1 MKGLKLHAKTEKILS
16 LAVFGI
22 LIIAGVGLL
31 VLILQDNKVLARE
44 EEAASMISSENTE
57 MKSDETSSMDE
68 RTDES
73 HESFLNHSESSEDVK
88 EDGKEQSSYT
98 ESSKKSEEQSREESS
113 KEKNSVENSS
123 KEESSLEESSEEE
136 SSAEDSSEEQNSQ
149 EDSSEEQSSQEE
161 SSEEHS
167 SQEESSAE
175 ESSEEESSAEE
186 SSEEESSAEESSE
199 EQSSQEESSENS
211 SESSASSGE
220 LVMGSVDDDYFSD
233 ALFIGDS
240 RIVGL
245 SEYGTIRNATYY
257 AEIGISN
264 AGLLSSG
271 ALPGVLSARSYGKV
285 YLCCGI
291 NNIGMGA
298 DTCFSDFEDILDLV
312 RTYQPDAIVYVMSNV
327 YVTPEYWSE
336 HPAFN
341 NDEIR
346 AYNYLLATLDD
357 GDRTVFL
364 NIAGLFESESGFLDY
379 EWTFDGIH
387 LVADGYETWSYY
399 LKNHA
404 MIQAE

>member
-136 SSAEDSSEEQNSQ
+136 SSAEDSSEEQ
-149 EDSSEEQSSQEE
+149 SSQEE
-161 SSEEHS
+161 SSEE
-167 SQEESSAE
+167 QSAQE
-175 ESSEEESSAEE
+175 ESSEEESSKEESSEEE

-199 EQSSQEESSENS
+199 EQSSQEESSEES
-211 SESSASSGE
+211 SESSASSGA

-364 NIAGLFESESGFLDY
+364 NIAGLFESEAGFLDY

>member
-113 KEKNSVENSS
+113 KE
-123 KEESSLEESSEEE
+123 ESSLEESSEEE

-149 EDSSEEQSSQEE
+149 EDSSEEQSSQKE
-161 SSEEHS
+161 SSEEKS
-167 SQEESSAE
+167 SQ
-175 ESSEEESSAEE
+175 EESSAEE

-199 EQSSQEESSENS
+199 EQSSQEESSEES

-220 LVMGSVDDDYFSD
+220 LVMGSVDDDSFSH
-233 ALFIGDS
+233 ALSIGDS
-240 RIVGL
+240 RIVRL

-364 NIAGLFESESGFLDY
+364 NIAGLFESEAGFLDY

-387 LVADGYETWSYY
+387 LVADGYETWT
-399 LKNHA
+399 
-404 MIQAE
+404 

>member
-98 ESSKKSEEQSREESS
+98 ESSKKPEEQSREESS

-136 SSAEDSSEEQNSQ
+136 SSAE
-149 EDSSEEQSSQEE
+149 E
-161 SSEEHS
+161 SSE
-167 SQEESSAE
+167 EESSAE
-175 ESSEEESSAEE
+175 ESSEEQSSQEE

-199 EQSSQEESSENS
+199 EQSSQEESSEES

-364 NIAGLFESESGFLDY
+364 NIAGLFESEAGFLDY

>member
-98 ESSKKSEEQSREESS
+98 ESSKKSEEQSMEESS
-113 KEKNSVENSS
+113 KEESSVENSS

-136 SSAEDSSEEQNSQ
+136 SSL
-149 EDSSEEQSSQEE
+149 
-161 SSEEHS
+161 
-167 SQEESSAE
+167 E
-175 ESSEEESSAEE
+175 ESSEEESSKEE
-186 SSEEESSAEESSE
+186 SSEEESSKEDSSEEDSSEEESSEEESSKEESSE
-199 EQSSQEESSENS
+199 EQSSQEESSEES

-364 NIAGLFESESGFLDY
+364 NIAGLFESEAGFLDY

>member
-98 ESSKKSEEQSREESS
+98 ESSKKPEEQSREESS

-161 SSEEHS
+161 SS
-167 SQEESSAE
+167 AE

-199 EQSSQEESSENS
+199 EQSSQEERSEES

-364 NIAGLFESESGFLDY
+364 NIAGLFESEAGFLDY

>member
-98 ESSKKSEEQSREESS
+98 ESSKKPEEQSREESS

-161 SSEEHS
+161 SS
-167 SQEESSAE
+167 AE

-186 SSEEESSAEESSE
+186 SSEEESSEEESSQEGSSE
-199 EQSSQEESSENS
+199 EQSSEESSES
-211 SESSASSGE
+211 SVLSGE

-364 NIAGLFESESGFLDY
+364 NIAGLFESEAGFLDY

>member
-98 ESSKKSEEQSREESS
+98 ESSKKPEEQSREESS

-136 SSAEDSSEEQNSQ
+136 SSAEDSSEEQ
-149 EDSSEEQSSQEE
+149 SSQEE
-161 SSEEHS
+161 SSEE
-167 SQEESSAE
+167 QSAQE
-175 ESSEEESSAEE
+175 ESSEEESSKEESSEEE

-199 EQSSQEESSENS
+199 EQSSQEESSEES
-211 SESSASSGE
+211 SESSASSGA

-364 NIAGLFESESGFLDY
+364 NIAGLFESEAGFLDY

>member
-98 ESSKKSEEQSREESS
+98 ESSKKPEEQSREESS

-161 SSEEHS
+161 SS
-167 SQEESSAE
+167 AE

-186 SSEEESSAEESSE
+186 SSEEESSEEESSQEESSE
-199 EQSSQEESSENS
+199 EQSSKES
-211 SESSASSGE
+211 SESSVLSGE

-364 NIAGLFESESGFLDY
+364 NIAGLFESEAGFLDY

>member
-1 MKGLKLHAKTEKILS
+1 
-16 LAVFGI
+16 
-22 LIIAGVGLL
+22 
-31 VLILQDNKVLARE
+31 
-44 EEAASMISSENTE
+44 
-57 MKSDETSSMDE
+57 
-68 RTDES
+68 
-73 HESFLNHSESSEDVK
+73 
-88 EDGKEQSSYT
+88 
-98 ESSKKSEEQSREESS
+98 
-113 KEKNSVENSS
+113 
-123 KEESSLEESSEEE
+123 
-136 SSAEDSSEEQNSQ
+136 
-149 EDSSEEQSSQEE
+149 
-161 SSEEHS
+161 
-167 SQEESSAE
+167 
-175 ESSEEESSAEE
+175 
-186 SSEEESSAEESSE
+186 
-199 EQSSQEESSENS
+199 
-211 SESSASSGE
+211 
-220 LVMGSVDDDYFSD
+220 MGSVDDDYFSD

-298 DTCFSDFEDILDLV
+298 DTCFSVFEDILDLV

-364 NIAGLFESESGFLDY
+364 NIAGLFESEAGFLDY

>member
-98 ESSKKSEEQSREESS
+98 ESSKKPEEQSREESS

-161 SSEEHS
+161 SS
-167 SQEESSAE
+167 AE

-186 SSEEESSAEESSE
+186 SSEEESSEEESSQEESSE
-199 EQSSQEESSENS
+199 EQSSEESSES
-211 SESSASSGE
+211 SVLSGE

-364 NIAGLFESESGFLDY
+364 NIAGLFESEAGFLDY

>member
-98 ESSKKSEEQSREESS
+98 ESSKKPEEQSREESS

-149 EDSSEEQSSQEE
+149 EDSSEEQSSQK
-161 SSEEHS
+161 
-167 SQEESSAE
+167 
-175 ESSEEESSAEE
+175 ESSAEE

-199 EQSSQEESSENS
+199 EQSSQEESSEES

-364 NIAGLFESESGFLDY
+364 NIAGLFESEAGFLDY

>member
-1 MKGLKLHAKTEKILS
+1 MKGLKLHAKTERILS
-16 LAVFGI
+16 MAVFGI

-31 VLILQDNKVLARE
+31 VLILQDNKVLAME
-44 EEAASMISSENTE
+44 EEETSMISSENTE

-73 HESFLNHSESSEDVK
+73 HESSLTHSESSKDVK

-98 ESSKKSEEQSREESS
+98 ESSEKSEEQSMEESS
-113 KEKNSVENSS
+113 KEKSSVENSS
-123 KEESSLEESSEEE
+123 KEE
-136 SSAEDSSEEQNSQ
+136 
-149 EDSSEEQSSQEE
+149 SSEEQSSQEE
-161 SSEEHS
+161 SSEEES
-167 SQEESSAE
+167 SEEESSAE
-175 ESSEEESSAEE
+175 DSSEEESSAEE
-186 SSEEESSAEESSE
+186 SSEEESSQEESSE
-199 EQSSQEESSENS
+199 EESSEEESSEEESSKEESFEEHSSQEESSEES

-271 ALPGVLSARSYGKV
+271 ALPGVLSARSYGKI

-298 DTCFSDFEDILDLV
+298 DTCFSDFQDILDLV

-364 NIAGLFESESGFLDY
+364 NIAGLFESEAGFLDY

>member
-98 ESSKKSEEQSREESS
+98 ESSKKPEEQSREESS

-123 KEESSLEESSEEE
+123 KEESSLEESSKEESSEEE
-136 SSAEDSSEEQNSQ
+136 SSAEESSE
-149 EDSSEEQSSQEE
+149 EE
-161 SSEEHS
+161 SSEEQS

-199 EQSSQEESSENS
+199 EQSSQEESSEES

-364 NIAGLFESESGFLDY
+364 NIAGLFESEAGFLDY

>member
-22 LIIAGVGLL
+22 LIIAGVGQL

-73 HESFLNHSESSEDVK
+73 HESFLNHSESSKDVK

-98 ESSKKSEEQSREESS
+98 ESSEKSEEQSMEESS
-113 KEKNSVENSS
+113 KEKSSVENSS
-123 KEESSLEESSEEE
+123 K
-136 SSAEDSSEEQNSQ
+136 
-149 EDSSEEQSSQEE
+149 
-161 SSEEHS
+161 
-167 SQEESSAE
+167 
-175 ESSEEESSAEE
+175 
-186 SSEEESSAEESSE
+186 EESSE
-199 EQSSQEESSENS
+199 EQSSQEESSEES

-271 ALPGVLSARSYGKV
+271 ALPGVLSARSYGKI

-298 DTCFSDFEDILDLV
+298 DTCFSDFQDILDLV

-364 NIAGLFESESGFLDY
+364 NIAGLFESEAGFLDY